1 MYELISDH
9 MVIIMTMNKISDG
22 VDKCKIMVNDKS

>member
-22 VDKCKIMVNDKS
+22 VDKWLMTKVNQ